1 MIVETEV
8 KLTPKQLAEQ
18 FWELYDG
25 EQAEFFE
32 ELFNITGMKDSYFSF
47 ESQAYHLH
55 KSIRES
61 KNEKA
66 KEALMSLSAPFF
78 LYSLNERYS

>member
-18 FWELYDG
+18 FWEMYNE

-32 ELFNITGMKDSYFSF
+32 ELFTVAGMKDSYYSF
-47 ESQAYHLH
+47 QSQAYYLH
-55 KSIRES
+55 KTIRES

-66 KEALMSLSAPFF
+66 KESLMSLAAPFF
-78 LYSLNERYS
+78 LHLLDERYS

>member
-18 FWELYDG
+18 FWELYDE
-25 EQAEFFE
+25 EQAEFFG

-55 KSIRES
+55 ETIRES

-66 KEALMSLSAPFF
+66 KEALMSLAAPFF
-78 LYSLNERYS
+78 LHLLNERYS

>member
-18 FWELYDG
+18 FWEMCDD
-25 EQAEFFE
+25 EQAEFFK
-32 ELFNITGMKDSYFSF
+32 ELFTVAGMKDSYYSF

-55 KSIRES
+55 KTITR
-61 KNEKA
+61 K
-66 KEALMSLSAPFF
+66 
-78 LYSLNERYS
+78 

>member
-18 FWELYDG
+18 FWDMHDDD
-25 EQAEFFE
+25 QAEFFK
-32 ELFNITGMKDSYFSF
+32 ELFTVAGMKDSYCSF
-47 ESQAYHLH
+47 ESQAYFLH
-55 KSIRES
+55 ETIRES

-66 KEALMSLSAPFF
+66 KEALMSLAAPFF
-78 LYSLNERYS
+78 LHLLNERYS